1 MARNTSGLKRG
12 NPATQFQKG
21 TERQRQIAR
30 MGGLKRAENA
40 RRRKNFEE
48 VILQVANMKVP
59 FEAAIE
65 TMKKHGIA
73 ESDRDYLTMITLRSA
88 TEAALQGNAQ
98 QAQFFIEN
106 YQKALE
112 HSEQADGRNFRI
124 PAELLGKDFIDI
136 NREIK
141 PNKTYVF
148 KGGRGSLKSTYISEK
163 TIELL
168 INNPKMHACCIRK
181 VGKTLKDS
189 VWAQLKWSVEMMGL
203 ADDFECKRSPLEI
216 VYKPTGQ
223 VIYFRGADDPG
234 KIKSLKPPF
243 GYIGIL
249 WIEERDQLAGP
260 NEERNIKQSLLRGG
274 KETYDF
280 ASYNPPKSKSSW
292 VNEQESEPNPDRI
305 YHESNYMN
313 VPRDWLGERFLDDAA
328 HLKEINP
335 DAYDNEY
342 MGIANGNGGNVF
354 DNLVKREI
362 SDEEIKGFNTFYIG
376 VDWGNYPDPYHAILA
391 ANDPKTGTIYI
402 FGEHRCIKTRNE
414 DTGAWLLNNWN
425 DYLKSAPYGAVC
437 DSAENKSILDYN
449 SMGIKALACKKGAGS
464 VDFGIKWLQLRKI
477 VIDPVRCPYT
487 YMEMNKYEYPRDKDG
502 NLISGYVDK
511 DNHAIDALRY
521 AFCFVY
527 MTELP
532 RNGKYYQDSP
542 SSVNSRYTY

>member
-21 TERQRQIAR
+21 TEKQRQIAR
-30 MGGLKRAENA
+30 MGGLKKAENA

-65 TMKKHGIA
+65 TMKKHGIQ

-112 HSEQADGRNFRI
+112 HSEQVDGRQFQI
-124 PAELLGKDFIDI
+124 PGSLIGREFIDI

-141 PNKTYVF
+141 PGKTYIF
-148 KGGRGSLKSTYISEK
+148 KGGRGSLKSTFVSEK
-163 TIELL
+163 VIELL
-168 INNPKMHACCIRK
+168 VNNPKMHACCIRK

-189 VWAQLKWSVEMMGL
+189 VWSQLKWSIEMMGL
-203 ADDFECKRSPLEI
+203 ADDFECKKSPLEI
-216 VYKPTGQ
+216 VYKRTGQ

-274 KETYDF
+274 VDTYDF
-280 ASYNPPKSKSSW
+280 ASYNPPRSKSSW
-292 VNEQESEPNPDRI
+292 VNEQELEENPDRV
-305 YHESNYMN
+305 YHDSNYLS
-313 VPRDWLGERFLDDAA
+313 VPKDWLGQRFLDDAER
-328 HLKEINP
+328 LKVTNP
-335 DAYDNEY
+335 EAYKNEY
-342 MGIANGNGGNVF
+342 MGEPNGNGGNVF
-354 DNLVKREI
+354 ENITKRTI
-362 SDEEIKGFNTFYIG
+362 TDEEIAGFNTFNIG
-376 VDWGNYPDPYHAILA
+376 VDWGHYPDPFHAVLCSR
-391 ANDPKTGTIYI
+391 DPATGTIYI
-402 FGEHRCIKTRNE
+402 FGEYRCLKTRNE
-414 DTGAWLLNNWN
+414 DTGAWILNNWSS
-425 DYLKSAPYGAVC
+425 YLKDAPYGCVC
-437 DSAENKSILDYN
+437 DSAENKSIMDYN
-449 SMGIKALACKKGAGS
+449 AMGLKAIAAKKGPGS
-464 VDFGIKWLQLRKI
+464 VDFGIKWLQWQNI
-477 VIDPVRCPYT
+477 VIDPIRCPRT
-487 YMEMNKYEYPRDKDG
+487 WAELSRYEYPRDKDG
-502 NLISGYVDK
+502 NVLSGYVDK

-521 AFCFVY
+521 AFCFTF

-532 RNGKYYQDSP
+532 RNGKYYQDGYKS
-542 SSVNSRYTY
+542 